1 MQTSRGLAQKY
12 TALCR
17 GKAYDLKTIKEI
29 YEWAINWNKKQKTL
43 YDEEISKGNTPELLE
58 KDLSIF
64 DEYIKNKEEVA

>member
-1 MQTSRGLAQKY
+1 
-12 TALCR
+12 LCR